1 MSMRIVSFVL
11 LGVTVAF
18 GAGWLVGASGTSALE
33 QERDRYAQRS
43 EVAQAEA
50 LLLGAR
56 VSLFETNFG
65 DAGDRLDRALALV
78 TGVQTALRETGQA
91 ERAGR
96 LEIVAT
102 QIRDAALLA
111 RQFDGGA
118 QTAIDGALSGLRAAM
133 STEPPA

>member
-1 MSMRIVSFVL
+1 MRGISFVAM
-11 LGVTVAF
+11 GVAVAF
-18 GAGWLVGASGTSALE
+18 FVGWLVGASGTSALE
-33 QERDRYAQRS
+33 QERDRHARQS

-65 DAGDRLDRALALV
+65 DAGARLDRALVLV
-78 TGVQTALRETGQA
+78 TGVQTGLRESGQA

-118 QTAIDGALSGLRAAM
+118 QAAIDGALAGLRAAM
-133 STEPPA
+133 STEPPG